1 MAQTRFEFMQTRFE
15 FIIVLHP
22 DKIKDF
28 TDLLESHCQKDCYS
42 WSWDFVHDEP
52 TKTTLTG
59 KLRFEVKRTL
69 CDVKLWFV
77 SIFGNTLCEHL
88 SVKMVDGHTYERK
101 SPPDFLKCKVYK
113 KYGWK
118 I

>member
-28 TDLLESHCQKDCYS
+28 TDLLESHCKQKCYS
-42 WSWDFVHDEP
+42 WSWDFVYDGP